1 MKRFLHWVLFLSIVL
16 NYPTQLLGQTYETFN
31 AGSYIINMGVV
42 PQTVGNALRPY
53 GLIYALTT
61 ERKIPVKWII
71 DPIKHRFQMLIL
83 YIMEFPTNMDRI

>member
-1 MKRFLHWVLFLSIVL
+1 MKRFLHWVLFLAVVL
-16 NYPTQLLGQTYETFN
+16 NSPSNLLAQTFETFN

-61 ERKIPVKWII
+61 ERKIPV
-71 DPIKHRFQMLIL
+71 
-83 YIMEFPTNMDRI
+83 NG